1 MSKRKLTYEDFK
13 RYFFN
18 RQKAD
23 EKHQFEKEMMQD
35 AFEEEAF
42 DGLSMLSEEEFEK
55 DITLLKNRIHQRAKK
70 RNRVIPLYMRYAAGI
85 AILIG
90 IGLTS
95 LYVFDKQ
102 VKDDLKFAEPVHET
116 MALSEEKK
124 PDKEKDALEK
134 EKQEIKKD
142 NDENNNDT
150 KSIEKTESAKPSKS
164 QKNIDNLSVPESD
177 DQFDL
182 ETETGSELAEPETTP
197 EITIEEEEETII
209 EVAQEQPKEEKLA
222 EETPVG
228 GIQNVRNDEK
238 EITQNRR
245 EEKGRNRLFSTNKAK
260 KSSKTVQAESSTE
273 DAMPQS
279 QALSTQQNANVAPP
293 NNWIMDTLESKL
305 IREIKKRYDLAG
317 NTYKIDMGLTIN
329 ANGEITQI
337 IHNKEIPESLI
348 NTIQN
353 ILNSFGK
360 WQPAIKNGQTIE
372 NKVTIKF
379 KLK

>member
-18 RQKAD
+18 RQKTD

-116 MALSEEKK
+116 MALSNEEK
-124 PDKEKDALEK
+124 PDEEKNALEK

-142 NDENNNDT
+142 NDENNYDN
-150 KSIEKTESAKPSKS
+150 KSIEKTELTKPSKS
-164 QKNIDNLSVPESD
+164 QKSIDNLSVPLSD

-209 EVAQEQPKEEKLA
+209 EVAQEQHKEEKLA

-279 QALSTQQNANVAPP
+279 QAFSIQQNANVTPP

-305 IREIKKRYDLAG
+305 VREIKKRYDLAD
-317 NTYKIDMGLTIN
+317 NTYKIDMELIIN
-329 ANGEITQI
+329 TNGGITQI
-337 IHNKEIPESLI
+337 IHNKEIPESLKS
-348 NTIQN
+348 TIQS

-360 WQPAIKNGQTIE
+360 WQPAIKNGQVGASEI
-372 NKVTIKF
+372 KLKF
-379 KLK
+379 KIK

>member
-1 MSKRKLTYEDFK
+1 MSKRKLTYDDFK

-18 RQKAD
+18 RQKPD